1 LNEKIKNKKSLIF
14 DQKTE
19 HYTAASSII
28 HFPDLDIPEV
38 CFAGRSNVGK
48 SSLINSI
55 CSKRAL
61 ARTSHTPGRTQLIHF
76 YSIQDKLFL
85 SDLPGYGYAKVSK
98 SKIYAWTRLM
108 EDYFKNRSNLS
119 RVFIL
124 IDARRGVKNAD
135 HELMY
140 LLNVVAVNFQCI
152 LTKID
157 KISKNAL
164 TNLYIDTFSHIEKY
178 AAAFPEIIGTSA
190 HKKIGIDKIHECLN
204 LISNISNNSKKE

>member
-1 LNEKIKNKKSLIF
+1 LNEKIKNKKGLIF
-14 DQKTE
+14 NQQTE
-19 HYTAASSII
+19 HYTAASGVI
-28 HFPDLDIPEV
+28 HFPELNIPEV

-48 SSLINSI
+48 SSLINAI
-55 CSKRAL
+55 CSKRGL

-76 YSIQDKLFL
+76 YSVQDKLFL

-98 SKIYAWTRLM
+98 SKTYEWTRLM
-108 EDYFKNRSNLS
+108 EAYFKNRSNLS

-124 IDARRGVKNAD
+124 IDSRRGLKNSD
-135 HELMY
+135 HELMD
-140 LLNVVAVNFQCI
+140 LLNVVAVNFQLI
-152 LTKID
+152 FTKID

-164 TNLYIDTFSHIEKY
+164 KELYNDTINQIQKY

-204 LISNISNNSKKE
+204 LITNIDNDSKKE